1 MDMKALKK
9 KKKEEEGCEG
19 NMREIEFSL
28 FATWHDC

>member
-9 KKKEEEGCEG
+9 KKKEEEEGCEG

-28 FATWHDC
+28 FAT